1 LEYFKLRLLIKH
13 LDNIHMKNISILLI
27 IFLAASC
34 GNKDLTEIQEKQEK
48 LTQKEKDLVTLKKEI
63 LDLKREIQSLDTNA
77 RDNAIAVMAIEIKK
91 GVFKNPFEVQG
102 IVKSDRNVLVSPEV
116 PAKIIRLHIKEGQK
130 VSKGQVIATLD
141 GSIADAQINELEG
154 SMELVK
160 LNFEKQERLWNK
172 NIGSEMQYLQAKNQ
186 YEQLQNAIQTAQ
198 TQLGKYSLRSPISGT
213 VDEVMANEGEFVGSM
228 TGGPVARIVNLSD
241 IKIVASASE
250 TYLGKL
256 KVGQEVSLSFP
267 SIQLNTTEKVSA
279 ISNVINPNN
288 RTFSFYVKPTKYIKM
303 MKPNLLAMITAHD
316 YEANDAISVPTKL
329 IRVANGQHFIYTIKT
344 NGNKRIVQ
352 KSIIQIDKQF
362 PNKTIIKSGL
372 APGDMVITEG
382 VNSVIVGDEVKIIT
396 E

>member
-1 LEYFKLRLLIKH
+1 
-13 LDNIHMKNISILLI
+13 MKNISILLI
-27 IFLAASC
+27 ILLATAC
-34 GNKDLTEIQEKQEK
+34 GKKDITEIQHKQEQ

-116 PAKIIRLHIKEGQK
+116 PAKIVRLHIKEGQK

-141 GSIADAQINELEG
+141 GSTANAKINELEG
-154 SMELVK
+154 SMELAK

-186 YEQLQNAIQTAQ
+186 YEQLQNAIRTAQ

-256 KVGQEVSLSFP
+256 KVGQEVSLFFP
-267 SIQLNTTEKVSA
+267 SIQLKTTEKVSA

>member
-1 LEYFKLRLLIKH
+1 
-13 LDNIHMKNISILLI
+13 MKNISILLI
-27 IFLAASC
+27 ILLATAC
-34 GNKDLTEIQEKQEK
+34 GKKDITEIQHKQEQ

-116 PAKIIRLHIKEGQK
+116 PAKIVRLHIKEGQK

-141 GSIADAQINELEG
+141 GSTANAQINELEG
-154 SMELVK
+154 SMELAK

-186 YEQLQNAIQTAQ
+186 YEQLQNAIRTAQ

-256 KVGQEVSLSFP
+256 KVGQEVSLFFP
-267 SIQLNTTEKVSA
+267 SIQLKTTEKVSA

>member
-1 LEYFKLRLLIKH
+1 
-13 LDNIHMKNISILLI
+13 MKNISTLLI
-27 IFLAASC
+27 IILATAC
-34 GNKDLTEIQEKQEK
+34 GKKDITEIQQKQEQ

-102 IVKSDRNVLVSPEV
+102 IVESDRNVLVSPEV
-116 PAKIIRLHIKEGQK
+116 PAKIVRLHIKEGQK

-141 GSIADAQINELEG
+141 GSTANAQINELEG
-154 SMELVK
+154 SMELAK

-228 TGGPVARIVNLSD
+228 TGGPVARIVNLSE

-279 ISNVINPNN
+279 ISNVINQNN

-372 APGDMVITEG
+372 TPGDMVITEG

>member
-1 LEYFKLRLLIKH
+1 
-13 LDNIHMKNISILLI
+13 MKNISILLI
-27 IFLAASC
+27 ILLATAC
-34 GNKDLTEIQEKQEK
+34 GKKDITEIQQKQEQ

-116 PAKIIRLHIKEGQK
+116 PAKIVRLHIKEGQK

-141 GSIADAQINELEG
+141 GSTANAQINELEG
-154 SMELVK
+154 SMELAK

>member
-1 LEYFKLRLLIKH
+1 
-13 LDNIHMKNISILLI
+13 MKNISILLI
-27 IFLAASC
+27 ILLATAC
-34 GNKDLTEIQEKQEK
+34 GKKDITEIQQKQEQ

-116 PAKIIRLHIKEGQK
+116 PAKIVRLHIKEGQK

-141 GSIADAQINELEG
+141 GSTANAQINELEG
-154 SMELVK
+154 SMELAK

-213 VDEVMANEGEFVGSM
+213 VDVVMANEGEFVGSM

>member
-1 LEYFKLRLLIKH
+1 
-13 LDNIHMKNISILLI
+13 MKNISILLI
-27 IFLAASC
+27 ILLATAC
-34 GNKDLTEIQEKQEK
+34 GKKDITEIQQKQEQ

-116 PAKIIRLHIKEGQK
+116 PAKIVRLHIKEGQK

-141 GSIADAQINELEG
+141 GSTANAQINELEG
-154 SMELVK
+154 GMELAK

-288 RTFSFYVKPTKYIKM
+288 RTFSLYVKPTKYIKM

>member
-1 LEYFKLRLLIKH
+1 MEYFKLRLLIKH
-13 LDNIHMKNISILLI
+13 LDNIHMKNIFILLI

-329 IRVANGQHFIYTIKT
+329 IRVANNQHFIYTIKT

-372 APGDMVITEG
+372 TPGDMVITEG

>member
-1 LEYFKLRLLIKH
+1 
-13 LDNIHMKNISILLI
+13 MKNISILLI
-27 IFLAASC
+27 ILLATAC
-34 GNKDLTEIQEKQEK
+34 GKKDITEIQHKQEQ

-77 RDNAIAVMAIEIKK
+77 RDNAIAIMATEIKK

-116 PAKIIRLHIKEGQK
+116 PAKIVRLHIKEGQK

-141 GSIADAQINELEG
+141 GSTANAQINELEG
-154 SMELVK
+154 SMELAK

-186 YEQLQNAIQTAQ
+186 YEQLQNAIRTAQ

>member
-1 LEYFKLRLLIKH
+1 MEYFKLRLLIKH
-13 LDNIHMKNISILLI
+13 LDNIHMKNIFILLI

-329 IRVANGQHFIYTIKT
+329 IRVANNQHFIYTIKT

>member
-1 LEYFKLRLLIKH
+1 
-13 LDNIHMKNISILLI
+13 MKNISILLI
-27 IFLAASC
+27 ILLATAC
-34 GNKDLTEIQEKQEK
+34 GKKDITEIQHKQEQ

-116 PAKIIRLHIKEGQK
+116 PAKIVRLHIKEGQK

-186 YEQLQNAIQTAQ
+186 YEQLQNAIRTAQ

-256 KVGQEVSLSFP
+256 KVGQEVSLFFP
-267 SIQLNTTEKVSA
+267 SIQLKTTEKVSA

-288 RTFSFYVKPTKYIKM
+288 RTFSFYVKQTKYIKM

-329 IRVANGQHFIYTIKT
+329 IRVANNQHFIYTIKT

>member
-1 LEYFKLRLLIKH
+1 
-13 LDNIHMKNISILLI
+13 MKNISILLI

-172 NIGSEMQYLQAKNQ
+172 NIGSEMQYLQAK
-186 YEQLQNAIQTAQ
+186 
-198 TQLGKYSLRSPISGT
+198 
-213 VDEVMANEGEFVGSM
+213 
-228 TGGPVARIVNLSD
+228 
-241 IKIVASASE
+241 
-250 TYLGKL
+250 
-256 KVGQEVSLSFP
+256 
-267 SIQLNTTEKVSA
+267 
-279 ISNVINPNN
+279 
-288 RTFSFYVKPTKYIKM
+288 
-303 MKPNLLAMITAHD
+303 
-316 YEANDAISVPTKL
+316 
-329 IRVANGQHFIYTIKT
+329 
-344 NGNKRIVQ
+344 
-352 KSIIQIDKQF
+352 KSI
-362 PNKTIIKSGL
+362 
-372 APGDMVITEG
+372 
-382 VNSVIVGDEVKIIT
+382 
-396 E
+396 

>member
-1 LEYFKLRLLIKH
+1 
-13 LDNIHMKNISILLI
+13 MKNISILLI
-27 IFLAASC
+27 ILLATAC
-34 GNKDLTEIQEKQEK
+34 GKKDITEIQQKQEQ

-116 PAKIIRLHIKEGQK
+116 PAKIVRLHIKEGQK

-141 GSIADAQINELEG
+141 GSTANAQINELEG
-154 SMELVK
+154 SMELAK

-198 TQLGKYSLRSPISGT
+198 TQLGKYSLRSPIIGT

-256 KVGQEVSLSFP
+256 KVGQEVSLFFP

>member
-1 LEYFKLRLLIKH
+1 
-13 LDNIHMKNISILLI
+13 MKNISILLI
-27 IFLAASC
+27 ILLATAC
-34 GNKDLTEIQEKQEK
+34 GKKDITEIQQKQEQ

-116 PAKIIRLHIKEGQK
+116 PAKIVRLHIKEGQK

-141 GSIADAQINELEG
+141 GSTANAQINELEG
-154 SMELVK
+154 SMELAK

-362 PNKTIIKSGL
+362 PNKTIIKSGR

>member
-1 LEYFKLRLLIKH
+1 
-13 LDNIHMKNISILLI
+13 MKNISTLLI
-27 IFLAASC
+27 IILATAC
-34 GNKDLTEIQEKQEK
+34 GKKDITEIQQKQEQ

-102 IVKSDRNVLVSPEV
+102 IVESDRNVLVSPEV
-116 PAKIIRLHIKEGQK
+116 PAKIVRLHIKEGQK

-141 GSIADAQINELEG
+141 GSTANAQINELEG
-154 SMELVK
+154 SMELAK
-160 LNFEKQERLWNK
+160 LNFEKQERLWNQ

-256 KVGQEVSLSFP
+256 KVGQEVSLFFP

>member
-1 LEYFKLRLLIKH
+1 
-13 LDNIHMKNISILLI
+13 MKNISILLI
-27 IFLAASC
+27 ILLATAC
-34 GNKDLTEIQEKQEK
+34 GKKDITEIQHKQEQ

>member
-1 LEYFKLRLLIKH
+1 
-13 LDNIHMKNISILLI
+13 MKNISTLLI
-27 IFLAASC
+27 IILATAC
-34 GNKDLTEIQEKQEK
+34 GKKDITEIQQKQEQ

-102 IVKSDRNVLVSPEV
+102 IVESDRNVLVSPEV
-116 PAKIIRLHIKEGQK
+116 PAKIVRLHIKEGQK

-141 GSIADAQINELEG
+141 GSTANAQINELEG
-154 SMELVK
+154 SMELAK
-160 LNFEKQERLWNK
+160 LNFEKQERLWNQ

-228 TGGPVARIVNLSD
+228 TGGPVARIVNLSE

>member
-1 LEYFKLRLLIKH
+1 
-13 LDNIHMKNISILLI
+13 MKNISILLI

-34 GNKDLTEIQEKQEK
+34 GNKDLTEIQEKQEQ

-329 IRVANGQHFIYTIKT
+329 IRVANNQHFIYTIKT

>member
-1 LEYFKLRLLIKH
+1 
-13 LDNIHMKNISILLI
+13 MKNISILLI
-27 IFLAASC
+27 ILLATAC
-34 GNKDLTEIQEKQEK
+34 GKKDITEIQQKQEQ

-116 PAKIIRLHIKEGQK
+116 PAKIVRLHIKEGQK

-141 GSIADAQINELEG
+141 GSTANAQINELEG
-154 SMELVK
+154 GMELAK

-228 TGGPVARIVNLSD
+228 TGGPVARIVNLSE

>member
-1 LEYFKLRLLIKH
+1 
-13 LDNIHMKNISILLI
+13 MKNISILLI

>member
-1 LEYFKLRLLIKH
+1 
-13 LDNIHMKNISILLI
+13 MKNISILLI
-27 IFLAASC
+27 ILLATAC
-34 GNKDLTEIQEKQEK
+34 GKKDITEIQQKQEQ

-116 PAKIIRLHIKEGQK
+116 PAKIVRLHIKEGQK

-141 GSIADAQINELEG
+141 GSTANAQINELEG
-154 SMELVK
+154 SMELAK

-256 KVGQEVSLSFP
+256 KVGQEVSLFFP

>member
-1 LEYFKLRLLIKH
+1 
-13 LDNIHMKNISILLI
+13 MKNISILLI
-27 IFLAASC
+27 ILLTTAC
-34 GNKDLTEIQEKQEK
+34 GKKDITEIQQKQEQ

-116 PAKIIRLHIKEGQK
+116 PAKIVRLHIKEGQK

-141 GSIADAQINELEG
+141 GSTANAQINELEG
-154 SMELVK
+154 SMELAK

-228 TGGPVARIVNLSD
+228 TGGPVTRIVNLSD

-256 KVGQEVSLSFP
+256 KVGQEVSLFFP

-316 YEANDAISVPTKL
+316 YEAIDAISVPTKL

-372 APGDMVITEG
+372 APGDMLITEG

>member
-1 LEYFKLRLLIKH
+1 
-13 LDNIHMKNISILLI
+13 MKNISILLI
-27 IFLAASC
+27 ILLATAC
-34 GNKDLTEIQEKQEK
+34 GKKDITEIQQKQEQ

-116 PAKIIRLHIKEGQK
+116 PAKIVRLHIKEGLK

-141 GSIADAQINELEG
+141 GSTANAQINELEG
-154 SMELVK
+154 SMELAK

-228 TGGPVARIVNLSD
+228 TGGPVARIVNLSE

-329 IRVANGQHFIYTIKT
+329 IRVANEQHFIYTIKT